1 MPIQGFVRLRKHQ
14 FGRQSAFGNPE
25 AATRAYPFQGTP
37 DVNLNWTDPEGDF
50 GSLYPIAA
58 PYRNAP
64 DISAGLTAPIVNY
77 NDLPLMLAGFF
88 GGMVTPTTVSTT
100 GKTWP
105 WTPSWATADDF
116 DNFSYEFGDDVTSDW
131 FQLSDGI
138 LTNLQFTGPDTMG
151 PVSASMTWKFGK
163 AASSGSTDF
172 PDDPVV
178 PTSGLSV
185 DSAAIPVYLKDMKIY
200 IDSTAAGLGSTQILD
215 ALHGFQLTLNQEVD
229 EKRFANG
236 TQSFDLD
243 GYGRGAITAELEC
256 TFAKTSDTVGIG
268 SEADAWMSD
277 TAVDRFV
284 RLSFTSTAMVGG
296 ATPYSWEI
304 NLPMRYYTRAEGEI
318 GGNTTVVLT
327 GHAFVDAD
335 TLDYAIDTT
344 VVNTLTDPNFESGS

>member
-1 MPIQGFVRLRKHQ
+1 MPIQGFVRFRKHQ
-14 FGRQSAFGNPE
+14 FGRQSLFGDVE
-25 AATRAYPFQGTP
+25 AATRAYPFGGTP
-37 DVNLNWTDPEGDF
+37 DVNPNWTDPEGDF

-58 PYRNAP
+58 PFRAAP
-64 DISAGLTAPIVNY
+64 DIGASLTAAVTNY

-88 GGMVTPTTVSTT
+88 GGMETPTGGTA
-100 GKTWP
+100 KTWH
-105 WTPSWATADDF
+105 WTPGWDTADEF
-116 DNFSYEFGDDVTSDW
+116 DYFSYEFGDDVTTDW
-131 FQLSDGI
+131 FQLGSGI
-138 LTNLQFTGPDTMG
+138 LTNVQFVGPESMG
-151 PVSASMTWKFGK
+151 PVTASMTWKFAS

-185 DSAAIPVYLKDMKIY
+185 DSAGIPVYVKDMSIY
-200 IDSTAAGLGSTQILD
+200 IDSTAGALGSTQIMD

-229 EKRFANG
+229 EKRYANG
-236 TQSFDLD
+236 QQNFDLQ
-243 GYGRGAITAELEC
+243 GYGRGAITAELQC
-256 TFAKTSDTVGIG
+256 TFAKTTDTVGLG

-284 RLSFTSTAMVGG
+284 RLRFISTANASTTPNV
-296 ATPYSWEI
+296 PYSWVI

-318 GGNTTVVLT
+318 NGNTTVVLT
-327 GHAFVDAD
+327 GHAYVDAA